1 MCISWD
7 SKPGFSS
14 FTLKTMNLA
23 RFFLLRSDVTAMPS
37 TGSVSSRR
45 APQSAEPSLTCA
57 SISASRLE
65 WVAVALTR
73 RDNQIG
79 RLRRRRSPSDPSLKL
94 VSSS

>member
-1 MCISWD
+1 MYISWD

-14 FTLKTMNLA
+14 STLKTTNLA
-23 RFFLLRSDVTAMPS
+23 HFFLLRSDVTAMPS
-37 TGSVSSRR
+37 TGFVSSRR
-45 APQSAEPSLTCA
+45 APQSAEPSLACA